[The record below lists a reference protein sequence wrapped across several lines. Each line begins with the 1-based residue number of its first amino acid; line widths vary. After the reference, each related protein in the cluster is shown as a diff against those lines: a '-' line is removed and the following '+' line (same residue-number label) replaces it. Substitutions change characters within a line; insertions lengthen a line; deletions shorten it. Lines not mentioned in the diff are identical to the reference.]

1 MAKYDYGGGCPCGL
15 YKECEPNCEH
25 KKIKM
30 SWDNVGPNHCNMDGT
45 PIVREKHVQKE
56 TKMKEEHDFGFSFA
70 DSTELSAEVDTANE
84 KLEKLRAMILP
95 FLNNLKKNPE
105 KDMIK
110 WNGKDRVQKI
120 DDFIVKINKL
130 VDG

>member
-15 YKECEPNCEH
+15 YRECEP
-25 KKIKM
+25 
-30 SWDNVGPNHCNMDGT
+30 HCQNYRALDLKYT
-45 PIVREKHVQKE
+45 IPVVKREK
-56 TKMKEEHDFGFSFA
+56 KMKEEHDFGFSFA

-110 WNGKDRVQKI
+110 WNGKDRVEKI

>member
-15 YKECEPNCEH
+15 YRECDPDCKEYKTLDLNY
-25 KKIKM
+25 KIERK
-30 SWDNVGPNHCNMDGT
+30 
-45 PIVREKHVQKE
+45 
-56 TKMKEEHDFGFSFA
+56 KMKEEHDFGFSFE
-70 DSTELSAEVDTANE
+70 DSTELSAEVTTAYE

-110 WNGKDRVQKI
+110 WNGKDRVEKI

-130 VDG
+130 IDG